1 MDDKNLKDL
10 IDIPKGL
17 DDAVLKGISRGRKQK
32 KASNNKFI
40 KKGLIAAGL
49 ACVITTGIGVVNP
62 KFVSAVPGLNK
73 VMESFHKEIF
83 GGSLEKYS
91 DISTIVGSTVID
103 NGVSI
108 TFEEFVFDENN
119 LMATLM
125 VTGEKIENFKTGI
138 TYVNGS
144 FIADGSEMGV
154 ESKVQMINPTTAM
167 VILEQNIAKENI
179 ADNSKIK
186 LEVRNITG
194 DGAEPLEG
202 KWDFAIEGEKTKGT
216 RIKSDVQ
223 VETSEGSLN
232 IKEVVMTDISTTIIM
247 RGQTDNPTK
256 SEYDNDGSRIQSI
269 EFVAKDDKGNVYT
282 IDDLDNGLN
291 TRTGELDRVLTIRG
305 DLTDAKYIEISEKV
319 GGKIIDKEI
328 EGVYPALLQ
337 FNGEGKFEEK
347 IITRKPTKEELE
359 QGYGGENV
367 NHFVNI
373 SNEFKTLDDIIGDK
387 IEVSKSQFIEIT
399 NIEDTE
405 LGTKFTFK
413 TDGVYDYHNLAQ
425 LQVFDEEMND
435 MINGED
441 YRKYR
446 AIEDEKNHVYSITI
460 ESLDRNKKYTV
471 GIPKV
476 TELENPSFTMKVNL
490 K

>member
-32 KASNNKFI
+32 KANNNKFI

-49 ACVITTGIGVVNP
+49 ACVITTGIGIVNP
-62 KFVSAVPGLNK
+62 QFVSAVPGLNK

-83 GGSLEKYS
+83 GGSLQKYS

-125 VTGEKIENFKTGI
+125 VTGEKLLDFKTGFSNI
-138 TYVNGS
+138 DGI
-144 FIADGSEMGV
+144 FFADGKQIRGNSR
-154 ESKVQMINPTTAM
+154 VQMINPTTAM
-167 VILEQNIAKENI
+167 VVLEENIAKENI
-179 ADNSKIK
+179 ADDAKIK
-186 LEVRNITG
+186 LKIRSIDSGSEV
-194 DGAEPLEG
+194 LKG
-202 KWDFAIEGEKTKGT
+202 KWDFAIDGEKVKGQ
-216 RIKSDVQ
+216 RIKSDVK

-232 IKEVVMTDISTTIIM
+232 IEEVVMTDISTTIIM

-269 EFVAKDDKGNVYT
+269 EFVAKDDKGNTYA

-305 DLTDAKYIEISEKV
+305 NLTDAKYIEISEKV

-337 FNGEGKFEEK
+337 FNGDGEFEEK
-347 IITRKPTKEELE
+347 IITRDATKEELD
-359 QGYGGENV
+359 QGYYSTKV